1 MTVEGTS
8 IVMDRDGSP
17 SVAIVAG
24 LRADG
29 TRGLANSRDAEVMTD
44 MTREAW
50 EGREVAIGN
59 DGSSNHL
66 R

>member
-1 MTVEGTS
+1 
-8 IVMDRDGSP
+8 MDRDGSP

-24 LRADG
+24 LRPDG

-44 MTREAW
+44 MMREPW